1 MTAPIKWSEATSPI
15 LWSNIGIDWDSPAK
29 ANTSTYASSVGYT
42 ASNNATQNVSAT
54 LGSNMG
60 KIHASTLATSG
71 VVSFGNVVGTSS
83 EGGFT
88 FTGVIEFSNSL
99 GYTPVDVHTAVGSA
113 TFALDNTYITNTNH
127 AESVSVGVTCADGS
141 SSGLLWN
148 EVSDPTTVWTRV
160 EYPN

>member
-1 MTAPIKWSEATSPI
+1 MTAPITWAEATSPI
-15 LWSNIGIDWDSPAK
+15 LWSNIGIDWDTPAK

-42 ASNNATQNVSAT
+42 TSNNATQNVSAT

-71 VVSFGNVVGTSS
+71 VISFGNVMGEAS

-88 FTGVIEFSNSL
+88 FTGQAEFSSSL
-99 GYTPVDVHTAVGSA
+99 GYTPTDVNTAVGSA
-113 TFALDNTYITNTNH
+113 TFAVDNTFVTNINH
-127 AESVSVGVTCADGS
+127 AESVTVGVT
-141 SSGLLWN
+141 SGISLSDSLLWN
-148 EVSDPTTVWTRV
+148 DVSDPTTVWTRV

>member
-1 MTAPIKWSEATSPI
+1 MAAPIKWSEATSPI
-15 LWSNIGIDWDSPAK
+15 LWSNIGIDWDTPAK

-42 ASNNATQNVSAT
+42 TSTNATQNVSAT

-71 VVSFGNVVGTSS
+71 VISFGNVMGEAS

-88 FTGVIEFSNSL
+88 FTVEAEFSSSL
-99 GYTPVDVHTAVGSA
+99 GYTPTDVNTAVGSA
-113 TFALDNTYITNTNH
+113 TFAVDNTFVTNINH
-127 AESVSVGVTCADGS
+127 AESVTVGVT
-141 SSGLLWN
+141 SGISLSDSLLWN
-148 EVSDPTTVWTRV
+148 EVSDPTTTWTRV

>member
-1 MTAPIKWSEATSPI
+1 MAAPIKWSEATSPI
-15 LWSNIGIDWDSPAK
+15 LWSNIGIDWDTPAK

-42 ASNNATQNVSAT
+42 TSNNATQNVSAT

-71 VVSFGNVVGTSS
+71 VVSFGNVVGTAS

-88 FTGVIEFSNSL
+88 FTGVVEFSSSL
-99 GYTPVDVHTAVGSA
+99 GYTPTDVNTAVGSA
-113 TFALDNTYITNTNH
+113 TFAVDNTFVTNINH
-127 AESVSVGVTCADGS
+127 AESVTVGVT
-141 SSGLLWN
+141 SGISLSDSLLWN
-148 EVSDPTTVWTRV
+148 EVSDPTTTWTRV